1 MDLIQKLNIAA
12 NIVATQSRRRVGDY
26 MIVSSVVANILASYS
41 KRSDIISDRKR
52 KILKLKP

>member
-12 NIVATQSRRRVGDY
+12 NIIATQSRRGGDY
-26 MIVSSVVANILASYS
+26 MIVSPFVANILTSYS
-41 KRSDIISDRKR
+41 KRNDIISDRKR